1 MKKLVSLV
9 LALAML
15 MTMTVAVTASAEEY
29 EPITI
34 QFWNNFAARCRRCAH
49 TAIKKT
55 IRTISRT
62 IKNNSS
68 AIPDTNP
75 PSLTA

>member
-15 MTMTVAVTASAEEY
+15 MTMTMAVTASAEEY

-34 QFWNNFAARCRRCAH
+34 QFWNGWSGSDGDVL
-49 TAIKKT
+49 I
-55 IRTISRT
+55 
-62 IKNNSS
+62 
-68 AIPDTNP
+68 
-75 PSLTA
+75 